1 MRHGESVN
9 ARGCGAR
16 LQARAAAVRAAAREQ
31 ATCAALFSLIACLL
45 AWESAF
51 AQSASKTAGER
62 IRLVAQTTPSGRP
75 LHQDALLERVYE
87 AKSLREAQAAERIRH
102 QDAMEQIWAFQKRA
116 RERYN
121 GDIKWCRDKMTGDEA
136 QCMKAAAAR
145 HRQASGESQRLHRR
159 EMDLYN
165 HNLAGIQRVWAPESR
180 GGADMEA
187 LQHDGERLDASSQ
200 SDAQSWARAEVRAA
214 EAERRALHER
224 DQQEKQ
230 RVLEQQRAYERAQRQ
245 ARQP

>member
-1 MRHGESVN
+1 M
-9 ARGCGAR
+9 
-16 LQARAAAVRAAAREQ
+16 RAA
-31 ATCAALFSLIACLL
+31 LLSFIACLV
-45 AWESAF
+45 AS
-51 AQSASKTAGER
+51 QSAMAQTAPARAGKP
-62 IRLVAQTTPSGRP
+62 ILSVAQTAPSGRP
-75 LHQDALLERVYE
+75 LHQETLLERVYE
-87 AKSLREAQAAERIRH
+87 AKSLRDAQAAERIRH

-165 HNLAGIQRVWAPESR
+165 HNLAIINRVWAPETR
-180 GGADMEA
+180 PRRDAGMPPPGAD
-187 LQHDGERLDASSQ
+187 DPPLDARSRV
-200 SDAQSWARAEVRAA
+200 DAQQRARDEARAA
-214 EAERRALHER
+214 EAERRALYER
-224 DQQEKQ
+224 DQRE
-230 RVLEQQRAYERAQRQ
+230 RERLLEQQRAFDRAQRQ

>member
-1 MRHGESVN
+1 MNQRRASATMR
-9 ARGCGAR
+9 AT
-16 LQARAAAVRAAAREQ
+16 RAALVASIAWLVAP
-31 ATCAALFSLIACLL
+31 TGAL
-45 AWESAF
+45 
-51 AQSASKTAGER
+51 AQTTPERSSER

-75 LHQDALLERVYE
+75 LQQDALLERVYE

-145 HRQASGESQRLHRR
+145 HRQASSESQRLHRR
-159 EMDLYN
+159 EMDLYS
-165 HNLAGIQRVWAPESR
+165 HNLAVIQRAWPPEVR
-180 GGADMEA
+180 GGGDMQSV
-187 LQHDGERLDASSQ
+187 QHDGERPDAPSQLDAR
-200 SDAQSWARAEVRAA
+200 SWARAEVRAA
-214 EAERRALHER
+214 EAERRALSER
-224 DQQEKQ
+224 DHRERE

>member
-9 ARGCGAR
+9 ATGRGAMPR
-16 LQARAAAVRAAAREQ
+16 SHMNPLRAAAMMRAIRAALLAY
-31 ATCAALFSLIACLL
+31 IACLVAPHGAL
-45 AWESAF
+45 AQTNPERS
-51 AQSASKTAGER
+51 SER

-87 AKSLREAQAAERIRH
+87 AKSLREAQTAERIRH

-145 HRQASGESQRLHRR
+145 HRQASSESQRLHRR

-165 HNLAGIQRVWAPESR
+165 HNLAFIQRVWPPEAR
-180 GGADMEA
+180 GGDMQA
-187 LQHDGERLDASSQ
+187 LQHDGERFDAPSQ
-200 SDAQSWARAEVRAA
+200 HDAQSWARAEVRAA
-214 EAERRALHER
+214 EAERRALYER
-224 DQQEKQ
+224 DHLERE

>member
-1 MRHGESVN
+1 M
-9 ARGCGAR
+9 
-16 LQARAAAVRAAAREQ
+16 RAA
-31 ATCAALFSLIACLL
+31 LLSFIACLV
-45 AWESAF
+45 AS
-51 AQSASKTAGER
+51 QSAMAQTAPARAGKP
-62 IRLVAQTTPSGRP
+62 ILSVAQTAPSGRP
-75 LHQDALLERVYE
+75 LHQETLLERVYE
-87 AKSLREAQAAERIRH
+87 AKSLRDAQAAERIRH

-165 HNLAGIQRVWAPESR
+165 HNLAVIQRVWAPEPRVGSEMR
-180 GGADMEA
+180 S
-187 LQHDGERLDASSQ
+187 HDGERLEAPSHL
-200 SDAQSWARAEVRAA
+200 DAQSWARAEARAA
-214 EAERRALHER
+214 EAERRALRER
-224 DQQEKQ
+224 DQQE
-230 RVLEQQRAYERAQRQ
+230 RELVLEQQRNYDRAQRQ